1 MSKELIKEA
10 FSLPHVQSI
19 WVTPDNHFYL
29 HSVQG
34 AKRIDRGADI
44 DADAKTAEPEI
55 EVKKPTKK
63 K

>member
-19 WVTPDNHFYL
+19 WVTSDNHFYL
-29 HSVQG
+29 HPVKG
-34 AKRIDRGADI
+34 ARKVDRGTDIEADE
-44 DADAKTAEPEI
+44 KPAEQEL